1 MLNRRT
7 QNRLLSACA
16 PVLPVFQQ
24 LEERRLLSAA
34 VEAGILTVVGT
45 DANDTITVGLNATDN
60 TKLDV
65 NVNGTVSSFA
75 LLNADTTAA
84 ITGIKISGG
93 NGNDSIKIDQTNGGI
108 VLPATLIGGNGQD
121 SLTGGAGNDVLVGG
135 NGKDACSG
143 GDGDDSLNGGNGKDV
158 LDGGAG
164 TNILIQGKGDKGKH
178 DKTPKPDKGHSDGG
192 SDGNSD
198 GGADV
203 AGTAHVVLG
212 KLVVLGTSG
221 DDTITIGLNATD
233 NTKLDVNIN
242 GTVTSFPLT
251 NADTTPA
258 ITSIFAVGGAGNDKI
273 TIDQTNGGIT
283 LNAVLVGGAGNDSLT
298 GAAGNDLILGGIGDD
313 SLVGGDGNDTLIGG
327 DGTDALDGGAGTNV
341 LIADKAQSDGGSD
354 GHSDGHGDGGGNCG
368 CDTGGGHSD
377 GGGDTSGSNN
387 GKHLAKGKNKDH
399 SNKGKHNAKGHDKTH
414 GHGKAKGH
422 SKG

>member
-1 MLNRRT
+1 MLNRRNR
-7 QNRLLSACA
+7 NRLLSACA

-24 LEERRLLSAA
+24 LEERRLLSAS

-45 DANDTITVGLNATDN
+45 DANDTISVGLNATDN

-65 NVNGTVSSFA
+65 SVNGTVSSFA

-93 NGNDSIKIDQTNGGI
+93 NGSDKITLDQTNGGI
-108 VLPATLIGGNGQD
+108 ALPATLIGGNGQD
-121 SLTGGAGNDVLVGG
+121 TLTGAAGNDLLIGG
-135 NGKDACSG
+135 NGKDNCTG

-158 LDGGAG
+158 LDGGLG
-164 TNILIQGKGDKGKH
+164 TNVLIPGKGDKGKH

-198 GGADV
+198 GGHDV
-203 AGTAHVVLG
+203 AGTASVVAGILT
-212 KLVVLGTSG
+212 VVGTSG

-233 NTKLDVNIN
+233 NTKIDVNIN
-242 GTVTSFPLT
+242 GTVSSFPLT

-258 ITSIFAVGGAGNDKI
+258 ITGIFAVGGKGNDKI
-273 TIDQTNGGIT
+273 TVDQTNGGIT
-283 LNAVLVGGAGNDSLT
+283 LNATLVGGGGMDSLT
-298 GAAGNDLILGGIGDD
+298 GAAGNDLLDGGGDD
-313 SLVGGDGNDTLIGG
+313 DVLVGGDGNDTLNGG
-327 DGTDALDGGAGTNV
+327 GGTDSLDGGAGTNV
-341 LIADKAQSDGGSD
+341 LNQGSDGASD

-368 CDTGGGHSD
+368 CDDKGHSD
-377 GGGDTSGSNN
+377 GGGDTSHSNK

-399 SNKGKHNAKGHDKTH
+399 SNKGKHLAKGHDKTH
-414 GHGKAKGH
+414 GNGKAKGH